1 MKIPKKLNK
10 IVGKIVN
17 GVTNGVSQTSVKG
30 KDAFFPPEDGIVRV
44 NVAAGAVTDKKRV
57 ILHTSEN

>member
-1 MKIPKKLNK
+1 MLKYITKIIGRLTRMKIPKKLNK

-30 KDAFFPPEDGIVRV
+30 KDAFFG
-44 NVAAGAVTDKKRV
+44 
-57 ILHTSEN
+57 